1 MARER
6 LADERACLDI
16 RNTNRIVRCPSYD
29 PFRIWGPVDDPHAST
44 MARQDV
50 ELALSGHDVPY
61 SGGVIV
67 TCGREVA
74 SIRRICQPAYLETG
88 SMTKAGYSSKHT
100 QSSWYVKGS

>member
-61 SGGVIV
+61 SGGGIG
-67 TCGREVA
+67 TSGRVRA
-74 SIRRICQPAYLETG
+74 SVRTILPPRDLDTSAIGPTG
-88 SMTKAGYSSKHT
+88 SSTTH
-100 QSSWYVKGS
+100 